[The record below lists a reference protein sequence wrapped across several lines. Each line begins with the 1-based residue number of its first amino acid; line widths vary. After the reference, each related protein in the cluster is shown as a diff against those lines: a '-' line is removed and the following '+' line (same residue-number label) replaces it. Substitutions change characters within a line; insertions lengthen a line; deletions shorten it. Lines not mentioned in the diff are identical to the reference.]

1 MCRGQSSC
9 LFGALHIQTVTNTD
23 QTHGSH
29 LYRCGMPGFSKH
41 ETVWGKGIVNEIQCK
56 SCNEDLGCC
65 ECSFY
70 TAVYLRASYVPV
82 RVLQGFRCILS
93 PSHNSEVVFITH
105 FTDWEAMGWLPA
117 QGHTTN
123 TWRKEQGFVLADHW
137 AEEEWWGPGSTV
149 LPDSPFIFS
158 VMTRYK
164 ECFLDQKHYV
174 SRMEM
179 EWQAEEYSQAWG
191 EQWQSSKVSHDGK
204 FHSEGRTWN

>member
-93 PSHNSEVVFITH
+93 PSHNSE
-105 FTDWEAMGWLPA
+105 L
-117 QGHTTN
+117 
-123 TWRKEQGFVLADHW
+123 
-137 AEEEWWGPGSTV
+137 
-149 LPDSPFIFS
+149 
-158 VMTRYK
+158 
-164 ECFLDQKHYV
+164 
-174 SRMEM
+174 
-179 EWQAEEYSQAWG
+179 
-191 EQWQSSKVSHDGK
+191 
-204 FHSEGRTWN
+204 